1 MNKGRYQENLVF
13 IAHTPYHILLSVAL
27 AFAHVVRHSNK
38 VRIYLVIVNDF
49 QDSSLYKKC
58 LDLWENNPFSQ
69 ILVLPNCKVK
79 QRLLHYILQ
88 RKNTLIITKFIKK
101 ITPNIIYVFNDLSC
115 EAQVALYTQHQL
127 KFGKSIYVEDGAAP
141 YISYEKVPISKVKLF
156 LKRIVYGNYF
166 INLFNHG
173 THPQITEMW
182 VNFPEL
188 INKKSY
194 SNIKINKINYKLF
207 DIFRNNQFLEMLTK
221 QKGYS
226 LNDFDKI
233 SYIVILP
240 FSDSYKMNR
249 KIFYTFKILIKELT
263 KNKIRFAIK
272 YHPREKCYDYYIPI
286 KNKFICE
293 IPKFLPIEL
302 LYVLMR
308 NKTEKITIVGL
319 SSTALITAGIFLKN
333 ARIYSLCRI
342 TGTRPRLINKF
353 RDFGIED
360 IKSIEQILNFK

>member
-1 MNKGRYQENLVF
+1 MNKDRYQENSVF

-27 AFAHVVRHSNK
+27 AFTHVVRHSNK

-69 ILVLPNCKVK
+69 VLVLPNCKVK
-79 QRLLHYILQ
+79 QRLLYYILQ
-88 RKNTLIITKFIKK
+88 RKNTLTITKFIKK
-101 ITPNIIYVFNDLSC
+101 ITPNIIYVFNDISH
-115 EAQVALYTQHQL
+115 EAQAALYTQHQL

-141 YISYEKVPISKVKLF
+141 YMNYRKVSISKVRLF
-156 LKRIVYGNYF
+156 LQHIIYGNYF

-173 THPQITEMW
+173 THPQISEMW

-194 SNIKINKINYKLF
+194 SNIKINKINYKVF
-207 DIFRNNQFLEMLTK
+207 DVFRNNQFLEILMEL
-221 QKGYS
+221 KGYN

-233 SYIVILP
+233 NYIIILP
-240 FSDSYKMNR
+240 CSDSYKMNR
-249 KIFYTFKILIKELT
+249 KIFDTLKILINELT

-272 YHPREKCYDYYIPI
+272 YHPREKSYDYYIPI
-286 KNKFICE
+286 KNKFICK
-293 IPKFLPIEL
+293 IPKYLPIEL
-302 LYVLMR
+302 LYLLMR
-308 NKTEKITIVGL
+308 NKKEKITIVGH
-319 SSTALITAGIFLKN
+319 SSTALITARILLKN
-333 ARIYSLCRI
+333 ARICSLCRI
-342 TGTRPRLINKF
+342 TGTKSMLLDKF
-353 RDFGIED
+353 RDLGIKN